1 MEDRIFLEN
10 IKKVI
15 TRGTVKPDEPMKN
28 HTSFGIGGPAKYYVQ
43 AADEKEIAAVLRLC
57 HSENVEILIVGN
69 GSNLLVSDG
78 GFDGLVLK
86 PAADRIFV
94 TQENGRLI
102 VRADAGVLMSKL
114 SMEVAGNAGSGF
126 EFASGIPGSLGGGI
140 FMNAGAYG
148 GQMADV
154 LVSASV
160 MGSDGSVR
168 VLYNDEM
175 DFSYRHTVLSETGEI
190 VLSAE
195 LSFEMGNRD
204 DILEL
209 INGLTLRRR
218 EKQPL
223 EFKSAGSM
231 FKRPVG
237 FFAGKLIEDAG
248 LKGYRVGDAQV
259 SEKHAGFVINLGMAT
274 ASDVK
279 KLVDDVIDA
288 VYADSGIRLEP
299 EVRFI
304 GFNK

>member
-1 MEDRIFLEN
+1 MEDRIFLES
-10 IKKVI
+10 IKKVL
-15 TRGTVKPDEPMKN
+15 TKGTVKSNELMKN

-86 PAADRIFV
+86 PASDRIFV

-148 GQMADV
+148 GQMSDV
-154 LVSASV
+154 FVSASV
-160 MGSDGSVR
+160 MGADGSVR
-168 VLYNDEM
+168 VLHKDEM
-175 DFSYRHTVLSETGEI
+175 DFSYRHTVLLQTGEI

-231 FKRPVG
+231 FKRPAG

-279 KLVDDVIDA
+279 KLVDDVIGA